1 MFLNT
6 CGLILAGIIDKLEA
20 RTLGLEKST
29 SKMVSSFI
37 SDTRLGSLK
46 ERVNQSTYVLDFLL
60 GGSSLQKQAFPMNK
74 AEVWPFRAQPW
85 KLHGATLVTLSLG
98 VVTIPY
104 SYQDTDSPLIGR
116 STNVFAVMFS
126 NTYSESSVSHCL
138 VHQQFELELL
148 LISMYVDRVST
159 ING

>member
-1 MFLNT
+1 MAFS
-6 CGLILAGIIDKLEA
+6 GPALEVA
-20 RTLGLEKST
+20 WGHPRHT
-29 SKMVSSFI
+29 VSRSSHNPLLL
-37 SDTRLGSLK
+37 SDLK
-46 ERVNQSTYVLDFLL
+46 E
-60 GGSSLQKQAFPMNK
+60 
-74 AEVWPFRAQPW
+74 
-85 KLHGATLVTLSLG
+85 
-98 VVTIPY
+98 
-104 SYQDTDSPLIGR
+104 QDTDSPLIGR